1 VFLVRGVLQV
11 CATADLSQF
20 DGVVVVGGDGL
31 FNEALNG
38 LLRTNWTHL
47 RVGLIPAGSTNTI
60 VCR

>member
-1 VFLVRGVLQV
+1 V

-38 LLRTNWTHL
+38 LLRTKWTHL